1 MTSTRLLADGAG
13 QAANATLLL
22 LGAAFIGWLAVR
34 AIRRKALLRVPLA
47 VAWAGLAAAVA
58 LAALALLLPSLVSP
72 APSAA
77 RPSSTATIHIVSPT
91 DDQVF
96 KGTADAPAHVLVKIR
111 VLGARIVPLT
121 SRRLRPDEGHVH
133 LFLDGSLVS
142 MTAGTAASLDAGPGT
157 HVLGAEFVAS
167 DHGPFDPRVQ
177 ATVRFVVRPGG

>member
-1 MTSTRLLADGAG
+1 MTSPGLLADGAG

-22 LGAAFIGWLAVR
+22 LGASFIGWLAVR
-34 AIRRKALLRVPLA
+34 ALRGKALFRLPRA
-47 VAWAGLAAAVA
+47 VAWAGAVAAVA
-58 LAALALLLPSLVSP
+58 LAGVALLLPSLVSP

-91 DDQVF
+91 EGQVF
-96 KGTADAPAHVLVKIR
+96 EGTSGAPAHVLVEIR
-111 VLGARIVPLT
+111 VVGARIVPLT
-121 SRRLRPDEGHVH
+121 STRLRSDQGHVH

-142 MTAGTAASLDAGPGT
+142 MTAGATASLDAGPGT

-177 ATVRFVVRPGG
+177 ATVRFVVRP

>member
-1 MTSTRLLADGAG
+1 MTSIGLLADGAG

-34 AIRRKALLRVPLA
+34 ALRGKALLRVPRA
-47 VAWAGLAAAVA
+47 VAWTGLAAAVI
-58 LAALALLLPSLVSP
+58 LAVLALLLPSLVSP

-77 RPSSTATIHIVSPT
+77 RPSSTATIDIVSPT
-91 DDQVF
+91 EGEVF
-96 KGTADAPAHVLVKIR
+96 EGTARGPAHVLVQIR

-121 SRRLRPDEGHVH
+121 STHLRPDQGHVH

-142 MTAGTAASLDAGPGT
+142 MTAGTTASLDAGPGT

-177 ATVRFVVRPGG
+177 ATVRFVVRP